1 MREYGII
8 QSIQRYK
15 YGPYEMDAALNAV
28 TMIGKAM
35 NPRFVIDDDNR
46 FVYEN
51 MIRWIQGDAEMK
63 CQDPT
68 TKEII
73 PGNLYSGIYVA
84 GPTGTGKSFLLDLFA
99 MYCRIDN
106 VQVMFDGDEKQRR
119 CLTWPSF
126 RADQICEEYTQDGT
140 IDRYKKMNVMAIQ
153 DLGSEPAESMYM
165 GNRVNVLRQIIEY
178 RGDRNNQ
185 ITLISS
191 NLPIEYSKTAERYGD
206 RVVSRLHSLTNYF
219 ELKGKDRRK

>member
-15 YGPYEMDAALNAV
+15 YQPYEMDAALKAV
-28 TMIGKAM
+28 TEIGKAM

-63 CQDPT
+63 CIDPI
-68 TKEII
+68 TKEVV
-73 PGNLYSGIYVA
+73 PGNMYAGIYVA
-84 GPTGTGKSFLLDLFA
+84 GPTGTGKSFLLDLFKI
-99 MYCRIDN
+99 YCKIDN
-106 VQVMFDGDEKQRR
+106 IQVMFDGDEKQRR
-119 CLTWPSF
+119 CLSWASY
-126 RADQICEEYTQDGT
+126 RADQICEEFTRDGT
-140 IDRYKKMNVMAIQ
+140 IDRYKKMNIVAIQ
-153 DLGSEPAESMYM
+153 DFGSEPAESMYM
-165 GNRVNVLRQIIEY
+165 GNRVNVMRQIIEY
-178 RGDRNNQ
+178 RGDRTNQ

-191 NLPIEYSKTAERYGD
+191 NLPIDYQKTTEKYGD